1 MTTNNN
7 LPTSNHFRLTQLAD
21 GVYAAIAIE
30 GTGSGSNA
38 GIIDLGERTLVFDT
52 FLTPQAGDD
61 LHAAAEQL
69 LGRPVAYVINSH
81 FHADHVHGNQ
91 AFGAETVIISTGR
104 TRELL
109 ETRGAKAILDYKTRA
124 QEHLQS
130 LEAKLA
136 AEQDEQERKGLALQI
151 AEDRE
156 LIAAAPRLALRLP
169 DQTFE
174 ERLVFHGSKRSAE
187 LLCYGGGHTDSDA
200 FLVLPNEKLAFMG
213 DLLFVQSHLWI
224 GDGHPEEWLRIL
236 GRMPEVGLQTVV
248 PGHGPIGTPEDFQ
261 AEVDYIKML
270 EQIVARA
277 LKSGKSAEE
286 AQATPI
292 PEAYANWAWREGFGY
307 NIGALYK
314 RASRGAGA

>member
-1 MTTNNN
+1 MTTTNN
-7 LPTSNHFRLTQLAD
+7 LPTSNHFRLEQLAD

-61 LHAAAEQL
+61 LRAAAEQL
-69 LGRPVAYVINSH
+69 LGRPVASVINSH
-81 FHADHVHGNQ
+81 FHSDHVQGNQ
-91 AFGAETVIISTGR
+91 AFGPETAIISTGR

-109 ETRGAKAILDYKTRA
+109 ETRGPEAILNFKTRA
-124 QEHLQS
+124 HEHLHS

-136 AEQDEQERKGLALQI
+136 EAQDEQERKGLAVQI

-169 DQTFE
+169 DQTCE
-174 ERLVFHGSKRSAE
+174 ERLAFHGSKRSAE

-200 FLVLPNEKLAFMG
+200 FLVLPTEKLAFMG

-236 GRMPEVGLQTVV
+236 GRLPELGLQTVV
-248 PGHGPIGTPEDFQ
+248 PGHGPIGTPADFD
-261 AEVDYIKML
+261 AEVGYIHAL
-270 EQIVARA
+270 EQIVADA

-286 AQATPI
+286 VQATPI

-307 NIGALYK
+307 NIGTLYK
-314 RASRGAGA
+314 WATRGASA